1 MSSKDDEPFLRMY
14 KASHN
19 NDYLANTKI
28 YFSIQMFLA
37 WKDIIH
43 WHKKGK
49 FYEEYS
55 TSQRI
60 WILELNF
67 N

>member
-1 MSSKDDEPFLRMY
+1 MSSKDDETFLRTY
-14 KASHN
+14 KTLHN

-28 YFSIQMFLA
+28 SSIRMFLA

-49 FYEEYS
+49 CHEEYCKS
-55 TSQRI
+55 PSI
-60 WILELNF
+60 WILELSF